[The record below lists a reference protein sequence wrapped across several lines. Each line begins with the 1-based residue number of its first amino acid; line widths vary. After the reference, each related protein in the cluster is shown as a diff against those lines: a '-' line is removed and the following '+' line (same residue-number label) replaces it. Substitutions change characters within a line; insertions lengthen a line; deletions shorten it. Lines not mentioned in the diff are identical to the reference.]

1 MRPGALYPKKKRKT
15 IKENRLEGFQAA
27 GCMPGGRDPEPAAYG
42 KGMVKRMAE
51 KQSFEDA
58 MARLEQIV
66 SLLENGG
73 CTLDES
79 LKLFEEGTRL
89 TAVCTKTLKEA
100 EQKIVKLTAV
110 EQAEGIQETGTA
122 ETQDAEEGRDDS

>member
-1 MRPGALYPKKKRKT
+1 MKQNGLSSTRRRQPN
-15 IKENRLEGFQAA
+15 KEGES
-27 GCMPGGRDPEPAAYG
+27 
-42 KGMVKRMAE
+42 MAE
-51 KQSFEDA
+51 KQSFESA

-79 LKLFEEGTRL
+79 LKLFEEGTKL
-89 TAVCTKTLKEA
+89 TASCTKALKEA

-110 EQAEGIQETGTA
+110 EQAEGLQVPAAASTSDGT
-122 ETQDAEEGRDDS
+122 EEGRGDH

>member
-1 MRPGALYPKKKRKT
+1 
-15 IKENRLEGFQAA
+15 
-27 GCMPGGRDPEPAAYG
+27 
-42 KGMVKRMAE
+42 MAE
-51 KQSFEDA
+51 KQTFEDA

-66 SLLENGG
+66 GLLENGG

-89 TAVCTKTLKEA
+89 TAACTKDLKEA

-110 EQAEGIQETGTA
+110 EQAEGIRETG
-122 ETQDAEEGRDDS
+122 GRPEAQENGGRTGRPH